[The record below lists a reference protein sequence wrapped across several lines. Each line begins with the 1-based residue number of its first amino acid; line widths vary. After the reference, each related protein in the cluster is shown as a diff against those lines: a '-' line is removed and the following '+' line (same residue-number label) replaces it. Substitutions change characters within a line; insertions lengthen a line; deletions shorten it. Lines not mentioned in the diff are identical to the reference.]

1 MLIPKNKQNAEKYL
15 MNVFKNM
22 SKAETLNELRTWQ
35 KKLSN
40 VLKLAPTSFVIDGHL
55 KDAHTCYPFEYKTY
69 I

>member
-1 MLIPKNKQNAEKYL
+1 

-22 SKAETLNELRTWQ
+22 NKAETLNELRTQQ